1 MGTDRILFAGDYPF
15 VPQEPGPKWME
26 GLMLNDAD
34 KAKILHGNA
43 ETLLRL

>member
-1 MGTDRILFAGDYPF
+1 MGTDRILFAVDYPF
-15 VPQEPGPKWME
+15 VPQEPGSKWME